1 MRDVLSKGAEE
12 GMCRDQ
18 GGNSGGQN
26 GPEVTLRDQAL

>member
-18 GGNSGGQN
+18 EGNSSGQN
-26 GPEVTLRDQAL
+26 GPEVTLREQAP